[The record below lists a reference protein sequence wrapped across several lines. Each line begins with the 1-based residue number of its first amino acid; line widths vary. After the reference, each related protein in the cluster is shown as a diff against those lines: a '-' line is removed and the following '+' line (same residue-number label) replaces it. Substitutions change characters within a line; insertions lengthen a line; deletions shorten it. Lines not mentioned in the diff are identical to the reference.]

1 MDLLTDQVYAFSLT
15 EDVVRLVKPPDSVQE
30 GLGRVEVKHQGTWG
44 TVCDDGWSFED
55 ASVVCEEM
63 GFVKAIFQARRY
75 YYNRNVFFLSFG
87 SLRQFVYQNFGILP
101 FLICHALNKGIHKFG
116 LVNAFAYTKGLF
128 TKKKKKMF
136 T

>member
-1 MDLLTDQVYAFSLT
+1 MCYRINHTKGFATIFAADPMDLLTDQVYAFSLT

-75 YYNRNVFFLSFG
+75 YYNRNVFFYPLE
-87 SLRQFVYQNFGILP
+87 V
-101 FLICHALNKGIHKFG
+101 
-116 LVNAFAYTKGLF
+116 
-128 TKKKKKMF
+128 
-136 T
+136 

>member
-15 EDVVRLVKPPDSVQE
+15 EDVVRLVKPPDSVHE

-75 YYNRNVFFLSFG
+75 YYNRNVFFFILLKFKAACLSKHWYF
-87 SLRQFVYQNFGILP
+87 
-101 FLICHALNKGIHKFG
+101 ALYDMSC
-116 LVNAFAYTKGLF
+116 A
-128 TKKKKKMF
+128 
-136 T
+136 

>member
-1 MDLLTDQVYAFSLT
+1 MDLLTDQVYAFSPT
-15 EDVVRLVKPPDSVQE
+15 EDVVRLVKPPDSVHE

-75 YYNRNVFFLSFG
+75 YYNRNVLFFILWKFKAACLSKYWYF
-87 SLRQFVYQNFGILP
+87 
-101 FLICHALNKGIHKFG
+101 ALFD
-116 LVNAFAYTKGLF
+116 LSCA
-128 TKKKKKMF
+128 
-136 T
+136 

>member
-1 MDLLTDQVYAFSLT
+1 MDLLTDQVYAFSPT

-63 GFVKAIFQARRY
+63 GFVKAIFQASYIITTR
-75 YYNRNVFFLSFG
+75 
-87 SLRQFVYQNFGILP
+87 
-101 FLICHALNKGIHKFG
+101 
-116 LVNAFAYTKGLF
+116 
-128 TKKKKKMF
+128 MF
-136 T
+136 YF